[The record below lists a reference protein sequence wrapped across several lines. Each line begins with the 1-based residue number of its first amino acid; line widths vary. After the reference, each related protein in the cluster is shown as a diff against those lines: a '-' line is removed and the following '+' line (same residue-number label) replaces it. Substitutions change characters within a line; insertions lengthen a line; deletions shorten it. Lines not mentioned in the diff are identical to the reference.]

1 METLKAA
8 ISAATAGTGAVGRA
22 LATSSF
28 RPRARAFTSLIQMC
42 GKAKSADKAL
52 EVFEA
57 MKNTPDVEANCISY
71 SALISACG
79 SSGRWEEALQVFQ
92 EMSEAAKTSPDC
104 APNTITYSALISACE
119 RGGRLDKALEV
130 YDQMAKAGVEA
141 DMITYSALLSGCEK
155 SGQYD
160 KAMEVLETL
169 QRAGMQATTSNYNNV
184 ITFLSGQA
192 RSEEAL
198 ECFLSMQMAGLDP
211 TLQTC
216 LALMSGFERERQP
229 ALQLFDNC
237 REAGTHVTESLRR
250 ALLSCGAGD
259 EAQLASIQ
267 AHLQSLGYHTDSHT

>member
-1 METLKAA
+1 
-8 ISAATAGTGAVGRA
+8 
-22 LATSSF
+22 
-28 RPRARAFTSLIQMC
+28 
-42 GKAKSADKAL
+42 
-52 EVFEA
+52 
-57 MKNTPDVEANCISY
+57 
-71 SALISACG
+71 
-79 SSGRWEEALQVFQ
+79 
-92 EMSEAAKTSPDC
+92 
-104 APNTITYSALISACE
+104 
-119 RGGRLDKALEV
+119 
-130 YDQMAKAGVEA
+130 MAKAGVEA

-229 ALQLFDNC
+229 VRAMQLIQAMRTAGMIPDPSTCSSALRTLASAGSSWSRQALQLFDNC